1 MLQRK
6 GEQQLGITND
16 FPRRMREHSL
26 KGWEEVD
33 KSGPHAGQEVLDVDT
48 AFRKWLREEDGLIK
62 DKKED
67 WSTSKMEVHS
77 LAELKEKSGIETSIF

>member
-26 KGWEEVD
+26 KGWEEVY
-33 KSGPHAGQEVLDVDT
+33 KLGPNAGQEVLDLET
-48 AFRKWLREEDGLIK
+48 AFRKWLRTEIGLIK

-67 WSTSKMEVHS
+67 LSTSKMEVHS
-77 LAELKEKSGIETSIF
+77 LDELKEKSGIEISIF